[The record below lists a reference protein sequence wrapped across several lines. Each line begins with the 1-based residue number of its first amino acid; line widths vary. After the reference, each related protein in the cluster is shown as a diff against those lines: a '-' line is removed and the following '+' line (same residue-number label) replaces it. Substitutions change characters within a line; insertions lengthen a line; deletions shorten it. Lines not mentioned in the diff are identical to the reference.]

1 MPTIIKFSSNVN
13 SSLQEGDIVY
23 WSRFDASS
31 GAVGKPEMVGSD
43 GTVKSVSGNTIT
55 VAGKYTGPSTAYFL
69 FSKNLGVNKSGLKG
83 YYADISLVNNS
94 PKKAELF
101 AISSEIVP
109 SSK

>member
-1 MPTIIKFSSNVN
+1 MATKIIFSSNVN
-13 SSLQEGDIVY
+13 SSLQKGDIVY
-23 WSRFDASS
+23 WCAIS
-31 GAVGKPEMVGSD
+31 GNGVVGKPQMLGSD
-43 GTVKSVSGNTIT
+43 GTVKEVRDNIVIVEGN
-55 VAGKYTGPSTAYFL
+55 YNGPSTAYFC

-83 YYADISLVNNS
+83 YYADISLINNS